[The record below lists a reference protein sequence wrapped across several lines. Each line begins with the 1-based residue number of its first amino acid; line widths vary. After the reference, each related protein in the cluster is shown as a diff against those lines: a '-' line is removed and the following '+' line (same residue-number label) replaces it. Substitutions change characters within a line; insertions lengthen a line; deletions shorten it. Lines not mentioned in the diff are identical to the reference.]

1 MEENKQVIEERTL
14 EEVLLELRESKNYTY
29 LDITEKLN
37 QKGTYIEEKII
48 KKWELGLIYPSTDEL
63 YLLSEIYMFP
73 VVDLIQAKNN
83 SYKNI
88 GSSKKG

>member
-37 QKGTYIEEKII
+37 QKGTYIEEKNN

-73 VVDLIQAKNN
+73 VVDLIQAKTIAIKRNGFN
-83 SYKNI
+83 TL
-88 GSSKKG
+88 